1 MATKRGDNVATGTKA
16 PAKPP
21 ADVPETNEPQQG
33 GGDDAAAL
41 RAELA
46 ELRGLVAGLTAG
58 LGAAQ
63 ASAPRAKQDVE
74 PGQDDPRR
82 NIPEEGFEPV
92 AFRAKG
98 RRPDGGGGRLRVVR
112 VPATRWTTLNG
123 EAQHAGGI
131 SYDFAP
137 GDGEFLAL
145 NSNVAEFL
153 RTRPMFNVGFWEVG
167 NEPHSAPDPA
177 RMLDKV
183 QTALMSLDLDALDE
197 LWEQEVASHGRKIV
211 LDQINGARRKI
222 KAA

>member
-1 MATKRGDNVATGTKA
+1 MATGTKA

-21 ADVPETNEPQQG
+21 EAPVVEKVSESIE
-33 GGDDAAAL
+33 DAAAL
-41 RAELA
+41 REQIA
-46 ELRGLVAGLTAG
+46 ELRGMVAALASVQ
-58 LGAAQ
+58 AA
-63 ASAPRAKQDVE
+63 APAAPRAKQDVE
-74 PGQDDPRR
+74 PGADDPRR

-98 RRPDGGGGRLRVVR
+98 RRPDGGGGRLRIVR